1 MSTIRPE
8 ILAFMQAAEALI
20 QRDNSGEPLSD
31 EETDELSRY
40 LGRLEDT
47 LHLE

>member
-1 MSTIRPE
+1 MASIRPE

-20 QRDNSGEPLSD
+20 KRSTSEPLSD
-31 EETDELSRY
+31 EEADELSRY

>member
-1 MSTIRPE
+1 MASIRPE
-8 ILAFMQAAEALI
+8 ILAFMQAVEALI
-20 QRDNSGEPLSD
+20 THSKGEPLSD
-31 EETDELSRY
+31 EEADELSRY